1 VEFLRFEIGDG
12 LAVSVK
18 GDKVQRDRFRFSN
31 RSRWKKPE
39 KDLELTDD
47 CAAA

>member
-18 GDKVQRDRFRFSN
+18 GDKVQRDRSVFE
-31 RSRWKKPE
+31 PE
-39 KDLELTDD
+39 PMEEAGEGSELTDD